1 MRRKNKDKTVKI
13 TSVFTEKQIELID
26 REVLKGILGSTRA
39 EIVRQIVLFY
49 LKEHQQLFF

>member
-1 MRRKNKDKTVKI
+1 VRRKNKDKTIKI
-13 TSVFTEKQIELID
+13 TSIFTEKQIELID
-26 REVLKGILGSTRA
+26 REVLKGTLGSTRA

>member
-1 MRRKNKDKTVKI
+1 VRRKNKDKTVKI